1 MESFK
6 DYTEKTG
13 EVGYITALTHSITWI
28 SGLPTLKLGEMIITK
43 HGEMGMVHGLNKKTA
58 EVLMFSAENLRIGEK
73 VAKTN
78 RVFQIPVSQKLLGRI
93 INPLCLPIDGLGPV
107 MGEKRYLNIQREAP
121 GITQRVRV
129 NEPLETGV
137 MIVDLLIPIGYGQRE
152 LVIGDAK
159 TGKTAFLLQTITSQA
174 KKGVICIYVAIGKE
188 VAAVKSVEEYLKEME
203 VFDKTIMVVSTPED
217 PNTINYL
224 APFSGMTIAEYFR
237 DQGKKVLVI
246 FDDLT
251 THAKFYRE
259 ISLLLKRIPGRASY
273 SGDIFHIHAALLER
287 AGNIKVSNNKS
298 PDQKSG
304 SEDKEVSITALP
316 VAETL
321 ENDIS
326 GYIQTNL
333 MAITDGHIFFD
344 IDDFREGKR
353 PAINAFLSVS
363 RVGNQTKEL
372 LDKELANWTRKK
384 MAEYKRVMEIAQ
396 FGVELSVKTQK
407 LLDLGKKL
415 EILFSQGLKTI
426 IPRALQLLLFGL
438 LLSGFWENK
447 PHDVMKV
454 EVNKILEDY
463 RKGPF
468 FKEFLT
474 FLEIE
479 KEVKR
484 IKNLEELKG
493 FTKKNIPEIIKILH
507 AHP

>member
-6 DYTEKTG
+6 HYTEKTK
-13 EVGYITALTHSITWI
+13 EIGYIAALTHSIAWV
-28 SGLPTLKLGEMIITK
+28 SGLPTLKLGEMIITE

-58 EVLMFSAENLRIGEK
+58 EVLMFGAENLKIGERA
-73 VAKTN
+73 AKTDKA
-78 RVFQIPVSQKLLGRI
+78 FQIPVSQKLLGRI
-93 INPLCLPIDGLGPV
+93 INPLCSPIDGLGPV
-107 MGEKRYLNIQREAP
+107 TGEKKYLSVQREAP
-121 GITQRVRV
+121 GVTHRAKV
-129 NEPLETGV
+129 NKPLETGV

-188 VAAVKSVEEYLKEME
+188 AAAVKIAEEYLKEME

-217 PNTINYL
+217 PNAINYL

-251 THAKFYRE
+251 AHAKFYRE

-287 AGNIKVSNNKS
+287 AGNVKAPNDKS
-298 PDQKSG
+298 PDRKSG
-304 SEDKEVSITALP
+304 SEDNEASITALP

-372 LDKELANWTRKK
+372 LDKELADWTRKK
-384 MAEYKRVMEIAQ
+384 MAEYKRLMEIAQ
-396 FGVELSVKTQK
+396 FGVELSPKTQK
-407 LLDLGKKL
+407 LLDLGKKI

-426 IPRALQLLLFGL
+426 IPRTLQLLLFGL
-438 LLSGFWENK
+438 LLSDFWKDK
-447 PHDVMKV
+447 PQDVMKAEV
-454 EVNKILEDY
+454 EKILKGY
-463 RKGPF
+463 RKGAF
-468 FKEFLT
+468 FKEFLE
-474 FLEIE
+474 FLEMENDI
-479 KEVKR
+479 KK
-484 IKNLEELKG
+484 IKNLEELRG
-493 FTKKNIPEIIKILH
+493 FVKKNLPKIIKILH
-507 AHP
+507 AYP